1 MKVLIFDSTTL
12 DKAPYLENYTKV
24 FDAEKI
30 DYDICTWDKY
40 TGSGQISRGGKRIVV
55 HKKWHLGKR
64 KIADFFVVSNILRKI
79 IKENK
84 YTHFVIV
91 NSVWAILLFDILL
104 KNKNKYILD
113 IRDYKCENVFGIK
126 ILLKQII
133 ENSFFTTIS
142 SGGFRVF
149 LPQNEKIIENHNI
162 SNLEFEEKG
171 PSLFKGKH
179 LINIVYMGHVRYF
192 DENKKLINIL
202 KDNDRLTLTYM
213 GTYANGYN
221 IKNKNIKN
229 VIFKENFDNKEKPF
243 LYKNYDIIH
252 SLYGNKDISVITL
265 TPNRLYDA
273 VQYKKPILASKGTY
287 LGEIVEKYNL
297 GVVLDLDN
305 KKFKKL
311 LLEYI
316 DTFNPDDFTKGAET
330 FLKNA
335 KISQYKYYENIKN
348 FIMFK

>member
-1 MKVLIFDSTTL
+1 M
-12 DKAPYLENYTKV
+12 
-24 FDAEKI
+24 
-30 DYDICTWDKY
+30 
-40 TGSGQISRGGKRIVV
+40 
-55 HKKWHLGKR
+55 
-64 KIADFFVVSNILRKI
+64 
-79 IKENK
+79 
-84 YTHFVIV
+84 
-91 NSVWAILLFDILL
+91 
-104 KNKNKYILD
+104 
-113 IRDYKCENVFGIK
+113 
-126 ILLKQII
+126 
-133 ENSFFTTIS
+133 
-142 SGGFRVF
+142 
-149 LPQNEKIIENHNI
+149 
-162 SNLEFEEKG
+162 
-171 PSLFKGKH
+171 
-179 LINIVYMGHVRYF
+179 
-192 DENKKLINIL
+192 

-213 GTYANGYN
+213 GTYANGCN

-348 FIMFK
+348 FIMVK